1 MRAKMQAMPAT
12 CFDTLHFAEGLK
24 AAGTPAAQA
33 DATARLL
40 SDAFEHCTRE
50 FVSHAR
56 LDAALAGFEATMKG
70 EFASIR
76 LEMHEM
82 EHRLEARMDAGFEK
96 FEGRFAILDGR
107 FSKIDNRFSKIDD
120 RFSKVDDRFSKID
133 DRFSKI
139 DDRFAQIDTR
149 LFTIERSQAGLA
161 YDMKWIRWLTTAL
174 LTMVGTV
181 LLRTVL

>member
-1 MRAKMQAMPAT
+1 MPAT

-40 SDAFEHCTRE
+40 SEAFEHCTRD

-56 LDAALAGFEATMKG
+56 LDAALAGFDATMKG

-96 FEGRFAILDGR
+96 SERRFASIEE
-107 FSKIDNRFSKIDD
+107 
-120 RFSKVDDRFSKID
+120 
-133 DRFSKI
+133 RFSKI
-139 DDRFAQIDTR
+139 DDRFAQFDTR
-149 LFTIERSQAGLA
+149 LLALERGQAGLG
-161 YDMKWIRWLTTAL
+161 YDMKWMRWLTTAL
-174 LTMVGTV
+174 LTMVGTM